1 MGFKGQEVSV
11 NAHMLGYTLHTAPT
25 LTTMVSYDAEK
36 VKAGDQLV
44 LKADYDRKLG
54 RRTVV
59 VREVFNPSKSQS
71 GIAFDV
77 GLSVCPQW
85 QSRLD
90 AAWFEGFAE

>member
-1 MGFKGQEVSV
+1 M
-11 NAHMLGYTLHTAPT
+11 HTAPL

-36 VKAGDQLV
+36 VKTGDKLV

-54 RRTVV
+54 RRVVV

-90 AAWFEGFAE
+90 AAWFEGIIE

>member
-1 MGFKGQEVSV
+1 MIV
-11 NAHMLGYTLHTAPT
+11 NAHIVGYMLHTAPM
-25 LTTMVSYDAEK
+25 LTAMVSYDAGK
-36 VKAGDQLV
+36 VKVGDKLA

-54 RRTVV
+54 RRVVV
-59 VREVFNPSKSQS
+59 VREIFNPSRSQS